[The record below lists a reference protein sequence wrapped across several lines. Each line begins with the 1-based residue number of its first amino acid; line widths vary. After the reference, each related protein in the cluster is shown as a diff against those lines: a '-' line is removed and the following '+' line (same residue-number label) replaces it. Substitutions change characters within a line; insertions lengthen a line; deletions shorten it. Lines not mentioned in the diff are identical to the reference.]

1 MDGTPI
7 SLFNHHNNQRELQ
20 NRYPQFLR
28 NQDLEKLKMAT
39 KHTKGIPLVSD
50 IILNS

>member
-28 NQDLEKLKMAT
+28 NQEVKNGHKT
-39 KHTKGIPLVSD
+39 YKGYPIGK
-50 IILNS
+50 